1 MCQEADSS
9 PGSQEEAGR
18 QNFPQELIS
27 PSTAPT
33 GHFQCVC
40 QQRQGLGPA
49 DSDQATTA
57 HTSCP
62 STGHLPSTA
71 PEVESSLLNAME
83 ETVPIKAQT
92 VNLKIT
98 LKYLR
103 INTNKEIQNE
113 KAQRSTQLCANGIN
127 ICSKTSLLGKAKNWR
142 TKRIKC
148 KNQTCQ
154 LDGFH

>member
-1 MCQEADSS
+1 M
-9 PGSQEEAGR
+9 
-18 QNFPQELIS
+18 
-27 PSTAPT
+27 
-33 GHFQCVC
+33 
-40 QQRQGLGPA
+40 
-49 DSDQATTA
+49 
-57 HTSCP
+57 
-62 STGHLPSTA
+62 
-71 PEVESSLLNAME
+71 LNAME

-148 KNQTCQ
+148 KKPNLPT
-154 LDGFH
+154 